1 MMECCGE
8 WEGGG
13 DGALMSRMSARWDC
27 GGDTGRVRGKI
38 LGMLTPGN
46 IRGGGGKGVGHRQG
60 SEWSTAVVRD

>member
-1 MMECCGE
+1 MECCGE

-46 IRGGGGKGVGHRQG
+46 IRGGGGKGVGHLRLD
-60 SEWSTAVVRD
+60 WRLY